1 MSQFTFQMLPPRLIT
16 EVPMLKLG
24 TWVCL
29 EEVNKVEVIRVQVL
43 MDHLDRTAK
52 EVV

>member
-1 MSQFTFQMLPPRLIT
+1 MLPPRLIT

-43 MDHLDRTAK
+43 TDHLDLMAK
-52 EVV
+52 EAD